1 MFVLYILQHYTG
13 KDQMGKQII
22 AVDLGGTQIRTA
34 HYDEHL
40 NLLQRENT
48 LTLAHEGLEA
58 CLRRIKAYIHKV
70 MPENIDEIRGI
81 GFSAPGPLNPMTGV
95 IVAPPNLPGWHN
107 VPLAEI
113 IQDEFNVPVYVGN
126 DANVAALAETTK
138 GAAKGY
144 RHVIYLTIS
153 TGIGGGL
160 ICDGMMLLGHEG
172 LGAEVGHIPMIVA
185 DGKVSSL
192 ELEAA
197 GPAIA
202 EQVRQ
207 RIETGE
213 ICIVKEMVQGDLSKI
228 DAKVVGQ
235 AAEQGDRVA
244 VEQLAY
250 AGRIIGIGI
259 VTLLHLFNP
268 EIIVIGGGVSKTG
281 DLLFKPMRKAIHE
294 HVLDEAYIEN
304 LKIEKSA
311 LADDVALVGAAA
323 LVATDGGRIDV
334 REITK
339 LL

>member
-1 MFVLYILQHYTG
+1 
-13 KDQMGKQII
+13 MGKQII

-34 HYDEHL
+34 RYDEHL

-48 LTLAHEGLEA
+48 LTLTHEGLDA
-58 CLRRIKAYIHKV
+58 TLGRIKEYIHKV
-70 MPENIDEIRGI
+70 MPENKADVRGI

-95 IVAPPNLPGWHN
+95 IVAPPNLVGWHN
-107 VPLAEI
+107 VPLADI
-113 IQDEFNVPVYVGN
+113 IHAEFDVPVFVGN

-138 GAAKGY
+138 GAAKGH

-153 TGIGGGL
+153 TGIGGGM
-160 ICDGMMLLGHEG
+160 ICDGMMLLGHNG
-172 LGAEVGHIPMIVA
+172 LGAEAGHVPIIVA
-185 DGKVSSL
+185 NGQVSSL
-192 ELEAA
+192 ENEAA

-207 RIETGE
+207 RIESGE
-213 ICIVKEMVQGDLSKI
+213 TSIVSELVQGDLSKI
-228 DAKVVGQ
+228 DAKIVGQ
-235 AAEQGDRVA
+235 AAEQGDTIA
-244 VEQLAY
+244 IEQLAY

-281 DLLFKPMRKAIHE
+281 DFLFKPMRKAIHE

-304 LKIEKSA
+304 LKIEKSV

-323 LVATDGGRIDV
+323 LVATEGGRMDV
-334 REITK
+334 REITH